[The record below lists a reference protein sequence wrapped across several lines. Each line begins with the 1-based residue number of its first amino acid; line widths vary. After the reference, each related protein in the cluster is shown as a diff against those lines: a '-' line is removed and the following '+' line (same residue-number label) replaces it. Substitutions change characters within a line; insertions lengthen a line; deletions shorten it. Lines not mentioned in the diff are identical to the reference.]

1 MVKSSC
7 CPCRGPRVRY
17 HYPHTQCHNH
27 QTEDC
32 ISIPSDLHRDQT
44 YQYTY
49 THGTH
54 KLTTHTCNTHSTHM
68 NIVHTGY
75 TTQVAHKHGP
85 YILRIH
91 TVCTHGTYTNIR
103 AKHSDTKINTP
114 EKIKNNNW
122 ETIKAETDSPGVLGS
137 YKTN

>member
-1 MVKSSC
+1 M
-7 CPCRGPRVRY
+7 
-17 HYPHTQCHNH
+17 
-27 QTEDC
+27 
-32 ISIPSDLHRDQT
+32 
-44 YQYTY
+44 QYIQR
-49 THGTH
+49 THEY
-54 KLTTHTCNTHSTHM
+54 

-75 TTQVAHKHGP
+75 TTQVAHKHGT
-85 YILRIH
+85 YILHIH
-91 TVCTHGTYTNIR
+91 IVCTHGTYTNIH